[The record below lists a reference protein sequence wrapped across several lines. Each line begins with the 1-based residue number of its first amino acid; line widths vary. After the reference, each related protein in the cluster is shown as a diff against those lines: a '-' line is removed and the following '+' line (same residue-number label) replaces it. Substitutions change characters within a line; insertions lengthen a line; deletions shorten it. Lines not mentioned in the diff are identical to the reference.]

1 MKLILGALIVV
12 LIVADCIGNL
22 LTKKK
27 VESFFVR
34 LADFEKRFYSNC
46 TIKENDSVFFMDERN
61 IKYMTLDFASVR
73 LDKIESCFQCRMCQ
87 DKDQGGQTNNM
98 QPYSKKEI
106 RKLSE
111 YDKKHIECN
120 VLPLKKLV
128 KLFDEGWVVYD
139 TQITTDENIKLLT
152 LAKIT

>member
-1 MKLILGALIVV
+1 
-12 LIVADCIGNL
+12 
-22 LTKKK
+22 
-27 VESFFVR
+27 
-34 LADFEKRFYSNC
+34 
-46 TIKENDSVFFMDERN
+46 
-61 IKYMTLDFASVR
+61 
-73 LDKIESCFQCRMCQ
+73 
-87 DKDQGGQTNNM
+87 M

-111 YDKKHIECN
+111 YEKKHIECN

-152 LAKIT
+152 LAKITQLVLQDYRLYPIAKYIRHILCLCLSK